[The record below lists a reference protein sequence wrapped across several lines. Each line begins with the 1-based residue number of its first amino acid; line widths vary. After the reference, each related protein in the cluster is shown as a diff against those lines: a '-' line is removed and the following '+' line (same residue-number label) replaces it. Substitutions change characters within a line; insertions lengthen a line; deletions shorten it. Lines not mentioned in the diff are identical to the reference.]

1 MKRILLFAMAL
12 LILLG
17 SVNLCW
23 AYETPED
30 DVLPEDYLYTS
41 YAEATLTISSS
52 GAGTI
57 NVVCNGNAL
66 ATRINAKVYL
76 QKRVNGVWTEI
87 PLNGHSHFLIVEYDN
102 EMDYT
107 IYTTLSSGTYRVRVY
122 FKVFSDLNYET
133 FNIYSLPASC

>member
-76 QKRVNGVWTEI
+76 QKRVNGAWTEI

-107 IYTTLSSGTYRVRVY
+107 INTTLSSGTYRVRVY

>member
-1 MKRILLFAMAL
+1 MAL

-30 DVLPEDYLYTS
+30 DVLPEDLLYTS

-52 GAGTI
+52 GAGSI
-57 NVVCNGNAL
+57 NVICNGNAL

-76 QKRVNGVWTEI
+76 QKRVNGAWTEI

-102 EMDYT
+102 DMDYT
-107 IYTTLSSGTYRVRVY
+107 INTTLSSGTYRVRVY

-133 FNIYSLPASC
+133 FNIYSFSASC